1 MKTTSRK
8 VIMYAT
14 IILSQS
20 PYGVRQTA
28 VIPTSAGARVF
39 NRVGFGRGLAATWYE
54 QWPAEAQS
62 ELVFNQPLSILMTP
76 AHVRDAEFQGRTPNN
91 VLQALG
97 KHIDINAL
105 VPTAQPLADVYAEV
119 LNLAETDVT
128 KLSKYVGKRSMP
140 ITVQT
145 PQPVMMTPEVVAQ
158 LDEPVAEPAPAMV
171 TTAPSVPVPAATMT
185 TPTERSLNVLSVP
198 DEFPYYE
205 RTFEDVPETK
215 VYDVARQSQQS
226 VLLTGDAGTG
236 KTSSARNY
244 AAKRQLPFV
253 VIECTQQIDN
263 TVTQG
268 RFVPTEDGQSARW
281 IYSQL
286 ATAVQQP
293 SVVLFNELT
302 RMHPKSA
309 SLFLR
314 LLAERE
320 LFIEPFN
327 EVIKVH
333 PECLF
338 IADQNVGIGYNGT
351 MRQDQALVDRFNIK
365 LNFAY
370 DTRLEQ
376 QFLPYPALLAF
387 ADGIRKASDLGE
399 EDFTIPM
406 STRLLQNFVTQA
418 SQFNWKFAVARL
430 LSNFPADNGERDAI
444 KMRLDSDAP
453 RIANDL
459 GITVTADSI

>member
-1 MKTTSRK
+1 
-8 VIMYAT
+8 MYAT

-28 VIPTSAGARVF
+28 VVPTANGTRVF
-39 NRVGFGRGLAATWYE
+39 NRVGFGRGLAATWAE
-54 QWPAEAQS
+54 AWPSEAQS
-62 ELVFNQPLSILMTP
+62 ELVFNEPMSILMTA
-76 AHVRDAEFQGRTPNN
+76 AHTRDANIMGRTPNN

-97 KHIDINAL
+97 NRVALNNL
-105 VPTAQPLADVYAEV
+105 VPTTKPLADVYAQV
-119 LNLAETDVT
+119 LHSSEHDLPSLAQYLPQRTATV
-128 KLSKYVGKRSMP
+128 
-140 ITVQT
+140 TVQMPA
-145 PQPVMMTPEVVAQ
+145 PQPTVVPTVVPTPEPALVVSAP
-158 LDEPVAEPAPAMV
+158 EVA
-171 TTAPSVPVPAATMT
+171 VPASTLV
-185 TPTERSLNVLSVP
+185 TPTARDLNVLSVP

-205 RTFEDVPETK
+205 RVFEDVAELK
-215 VYDVARQSQQS
+215 IYDVARQTQQS

-244 AAKRQLPFV
+244 AAKRKLPFV

-268 RFVPTEDGQSARW
+268 RFVPTEDGKSAKW

-286 ATAVQQP
+286 ATAIQQP
-293 SVVLFNELT
+293 SVVLFNEMT
-302 RMHPKSA
+302 RMNPKSA

-314 LLAERE
+314 LLSERE

-333 PECLF
+333 PDCLF
-338 IADQNVGIGYNGT
+338 IADQNIGIGYNGT

-365 LNFAY
+365 LNFTY
-370 DTRLEQ
+370 DIRLEQ
-376 QFLPYPALLAF
+376 QFLPYPALLNF

-399 EDFTIPM
+399 EDFTVPM

-418 SQFNWKFAVARL
+418 SQFNWSFAVARL
-430 LSNFPADNGERDAI
+430 LSNFPADNGERDAV

-453 RIANDL
+453 RIASDL
-459 GITVTADSI
+459 GITYVAPTV

>member
-1 MKTTSRK
+1 
-8 VIMYAT
+8 MYAT

-28 VIPTSAGARVF
+28 VIPTNAGARVF

-54 QWPAEAQS
+54 EWPAEGQS
-62 ELVFNQPLSILMTP
+62 ELVFNKPVSILMTP
-76 AHVRDAEFQGRTPNN
+76 AHVRDSEFAGRTPNN

-97 KHIDINAL
+97 KYVDLGNL
-105 VPTAQPLADVYAEV
+105 VPTTQPLADVYATV
-119 LNLAETDVT
+119 LDLAEHDQP
-128 KLSKYVGKRSMP
+128 KLSQYLPTRKVAVAPAVAVAPPTVPAPMP
-140 ITVQT
+140 DPVPTIELPTD
-145 PQPVMMTPEVVAQ
+145 QPE
-158 LDEPVAEPAPAMV
+158 PAMV
-171 TTAPSVPVPAATMT
+171 VNAPSEPVPASTLV
-185 TPTERSLNVLSVP
+185 TPTVRDLNVLSVP
-198 DEFPYYE
+198 DKFPYFE
-205 RTFEDVPETK
+205 RVFEDVPETQ
-215 VYDVARQSQQS
+215 VYDVARQTQQS

-263 TVTQG
+263 SITQG
-268 RFVPTEDGQSARW
+268 RFVPSEDGQSAKW
-281 IYSQL
+281 VYSQL

-293 SVVLFNELT
+293 SVILFNEMT
-302 RMHPKSA
+302 RMNPKSA

-333 PECLF
+333 PDCLF

-365 LNFAY
+365 LHFTY
-370 DTRLEQ
+370 DTRLEE
-376 QFLPYPALLAF
+376 QFLPYPALLTF
-387 ADGIRKASDLGE
+387 ADGIRKAGELGE
-399 EDFTIPM
+399 EDFTVPM

-418 SQFNWKFAVARL
+418 SQFNWSFAVARL
-430 LSNFPADNGERDAI
+430 LSNFPSDNGEREAV

-453 RIANDL
+453 RIASDL
-459 GITVTADSI
+459 GITYNPQSV